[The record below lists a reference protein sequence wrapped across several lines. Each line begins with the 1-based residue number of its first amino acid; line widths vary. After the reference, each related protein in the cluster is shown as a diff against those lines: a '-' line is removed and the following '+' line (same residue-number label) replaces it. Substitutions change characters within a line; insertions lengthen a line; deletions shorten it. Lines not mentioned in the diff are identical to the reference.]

1 MSEAILEAK
10 GEETDA
16 TLLLLDARDA
26 KQKAWDN
33 FERASEAYRSAL
45 WKTFDDYENASER
58 AAEDAAYGR
67 LVEAVEKV
75 KAAREKELEGY
86 QRHSEAIAK
95 LRAAVAGEED

>member
-45 WKTFDDYENASER
+45 WKTFDDYENDSER
-58 AAEDAAYGR
+58 AFENAAYGR
-67 LVEAVEKV
+67 LVEAVERV
-75 KAAREKELEGY
+75 RAARQKEIAGYEK
-86 QRHSEAIAK
+86 HSAAMER
-95 LRAAVAGEED
+95 LRAAVDGETE